1 MAVLE
6 PQDEFG
12 LWRRVKPFTEWPDTD
27 EDTVSG
33 LAEGWKGAQTALDTT
48 VTDIRTAG
56 ARSLEAWRDGSG
68 QKYAAKLTGTE
79 KIQRLGSD
87 MARMAG
93 HTEQFGEVVRTSK
106 QAMVDMIE
114 TYAPYYGLLSAFPGG
129 AAAGMQL
136 LFAALIANNM
146 NSMLDRNAELLAA
159 QRMDGTAPISPELQD
174 IRNQADHLPGGNVT
188 IPLLGTKDDSYREAW
203 IRDNRNVILA
213 AANKYGLPPD
223 LVAGIAWQEV
233 AGKPGWIDDLALY
246 GRRHDELLSRG
257 GAPNHGRP
265 PIDQNSDGG
274 SNATSFGPMSIQ
286 IRRAAETL
294 GYDLATLSTEQENA
308 IVSSLKDTR
317 QNIFIATSHLA
328 DLRREAGFGE
338 HLTPENY
345 REIAARYNGGPYWQ
359 GANPQKYGDIFVSNL
374 PKAQRALYD
383 R

>member
-6 PQDEFG
+6 PADEFG
-12 LWRRVKPFTEWPDTD
+12 LWRRVKPFTEWPDTN
-27 EDTVSG
+27 EDTVG
-33 LAEGWKGAQTALDTT
+33 ELAEGWKGAQTALDTT
-48 VTDIRTAG
+48 VTEIRTAG
-56 ARSLEAWRDGSG
+56 ARSLAAWRDDGG
-68 QKYAAKLTGTE
+68 QKYAAKLTGTQ
-79 KIQRLGSD
+79 KIEGLGSG

-93 HTEQFGEVVRTSK
+93 HAEHFGEVVRTSK
-106 QAMVDMIE
+106 QSMVDMIE
-114 TYAPYYGLLSAFPGG
+114 TYAPYYGLMSAFPGA

-136 LFAALIANNM
+136 LFAGMIANNM
-146 NSMLDRNAELLAA
+146 NGMLDRNAALLAA

-174 IRNQADHLPGGNVT
+174 IRNLAGHLPGGNVT
-188 IPLLGTKDDSYREAW
+188 IPLFGTTEDSYREAW

-213 AANKYGLPPD
+213 AASKYGLPPD

-233 AGKPGWIDDLALY
+233 AGKPGWVDDLALNF
-246 GRRHDELLSRG
+246 RR
-257 GAPNHGRP
+257 NHEARSQSTPVFGQP
-265 PIDQNSDGG
+265 PIDQNGDRG

-294 GYDLATLSTEQENA
+294 GYDLATLTNAQEDQ
-308 IVSSLKDTR
+308 IVSSLKDTK
-317 QNIFIATSHLA
+317 QNIFIAASHLA

-338 HLTPENY
+338 HLTPDNY

-359 GANPQKYGDIFVSNL
+359 GTGAQKYGDIFVNNL